1 MAGDAALEK
10 GTLNRHPRLLELNS
24 KLEEPRAPDCEADP
38 GELTTGARLRLLQ
51 QGHRVQEDQG

>member
-10 GTLNRHPRLLELNS
+10 GTLNRHPRLSELNS

-51 QGHRVQEDQG
+51 QGH